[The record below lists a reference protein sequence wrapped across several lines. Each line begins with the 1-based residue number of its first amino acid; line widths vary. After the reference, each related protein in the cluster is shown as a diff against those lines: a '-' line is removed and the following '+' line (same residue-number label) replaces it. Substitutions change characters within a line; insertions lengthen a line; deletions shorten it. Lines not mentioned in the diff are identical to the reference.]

1 MVLFSNVFMC
11 FFSPRPTAKG
21 TKGPNYC
28 QPNAAFELDV
38 IEVCEAITILI
49 QNKPN
54 MYMWCVSYGSTLN
67 PSELDTEAGCRM
79 DKPDA

>member
-1 MVLFSNVFMC
+1 MLWLNDIVNVLCGF
-11 FFSPRPTAKG
+11 FFSPRPTEKG

-28 QPNAAFELDV
+28 QPNAVFELDV

-54 MYMWCVSYGSTLN
+54 MYM
-67 PSELDTEAGCRM
+67 
-79 DKPDA
+79 